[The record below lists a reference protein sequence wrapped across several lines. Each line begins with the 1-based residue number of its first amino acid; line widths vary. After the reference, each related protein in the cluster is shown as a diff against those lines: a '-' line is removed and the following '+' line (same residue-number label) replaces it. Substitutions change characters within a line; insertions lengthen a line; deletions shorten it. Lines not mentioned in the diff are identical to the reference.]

1 VTPATG
7 HLSSKARERRS
18 RDHQPLA
25 ALQAQSSSN
34 GEAASKWS
42 GKRYLREYARWLYPY
57 RWSILSVF
65 LFALIT
71 AALDMV
77 WPLAIKRIIDGLT
90 IENGRNFSQLN
101 VLCAAVVVLL
111 IVKQAFD
118 SYRNYRTA
126 VLNAKVVF
134 RLRKR
139 LFRRLVGLSLGEL
152 SEMKAGGITSRLSG
166 DVDSVSGLVQM
177 ALISP
182 GVAIIRVVLTI
193 AILMWL
199 SWRLAVVA
207 LIAMPPLAAS
217 SFFWLRKVRPIYRS
231 IREDRSEIDGRVNET
246 FGGIRVVRAFRREP
260 REELTYATGHHT
272 TIRKSLRAERL
283 ELVLSSVWGL
293 LIPATVLL
301 IVWYGGHLKLR
312 GLADVSDIVAF
323 QIYAMMLLQPIWSI
337 VSSVSSTQRA
347 LAAMERVFDV
357 LNKPL
362 DKPDAP
368 MRSTRPL

>member
-1 VTPATG
+1 VTPPTG
-7 HLSSKARERRS
+7 RLSSKARERRS
-18 RDHQPLA
+18 RDYQSVA
-25 ALQAQSSSN
+25 ASQTQSSSN

-166 DVDSVSGLVQM
+166 DVDSVSGL
-177 ALISP
+177 
-182 GVAIIRVVLTI
+182 
-193 AILMWL
+193 
-199 SWRLAVVA
+199 
-207 LIAMPPLAAS
+207 
-217 SFFWLRKVRPIYRS
+217 
-231 IREDRSEIDGRVNET
+231 GR
-246 FGGIRVVRAFRREP
+246 R
-260 REELTYATGHHT
+260 ATGSIPLRRKREREHR
-272 TIRKSLRAERL
+272 IRP
-283 ELVLSSVWGL
+283 SSRNE
-293 LIPATVLL
+293 ATD
-301 IVWYGGHLKLR
+301 HR
-312 GLADVSDIVAF
+312 RCHA
-323 QIYAMMLLQPIWSI
+323 
-337 VSSVSSTQRA
+337 R
-347 LAAMERVFDV
+347 
-357 LNKPL
+357 
-362 DKPDAP
+362 
-368 MRSTRPL
+368 